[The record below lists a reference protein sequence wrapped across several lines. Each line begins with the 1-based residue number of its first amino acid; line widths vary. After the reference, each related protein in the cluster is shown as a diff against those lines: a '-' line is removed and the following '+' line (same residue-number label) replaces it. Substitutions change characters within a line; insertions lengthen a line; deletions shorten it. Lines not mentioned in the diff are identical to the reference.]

1 MWKEGEGERRGEGG
15 RAFRTGLVSRG
26 ALARVREEDVGLM
39 AELRQGQ
46 SDVKE
51 IRIGNSYG

>member
-1 MWKEGEGERRGEGG
+1 MEREREGEGG